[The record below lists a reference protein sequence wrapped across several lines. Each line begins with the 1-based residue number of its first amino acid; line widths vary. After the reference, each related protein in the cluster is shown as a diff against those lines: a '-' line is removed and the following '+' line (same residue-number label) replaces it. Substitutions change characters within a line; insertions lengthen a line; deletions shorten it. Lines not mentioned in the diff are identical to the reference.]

1 MNNATTKELLGI
13 NIEDV
18 NNHHPAKRIDFGSS
32 AVEEASENFQF
43 RNWFIANKITRSLIM
58 VKVY

>member
-32 AVEEASENFQF
+32 AMEEASQNFQF
-43 RNWFIANKITRSLIM
+43 RN
-58 VKVY
+58 